1 MVVQDKGHERV
12 EERRLERD
20 GCAQG
25 SLQALIRE
33 DNLFVHPLY
42 WTNKHLRVLH
52 CGFETERV
60 VIATTKDSPE
70 PTLQP
75 RFEEALLDNLFR
87 LRMKRG
93 RKMKDV
99 AMRWIVERIAMMFL
113 PADQVTRG

>member
-1 MVVQDKGHERV
+1 MVQDKGHERV

-33 DNLFVHPLY
+33 DDLFVHPLY
-42 WTNKHLRVLH
+42 WTNKHLRALH
-52 CGFETERV
+52 CGFETESV
-60 VIATTKDSPE
+60 VIAMTKDSPE

-93 RKMKDV
+93 RKMKDI